1 MSRVRASRRLRDRL
15 ETELDDGN
23 TRDEI
28 QVVVTVNGPGEVAC
42 WLYPLAHEL
51 KRRIPGVRICVA
63 VVPCVF
69 SSGAEADVLKTL
81 SYVDAYCTIEETMK
95 FIKWNKLPKGF
106 RKKAPGFMLHL
117 GGDSMFTIML
127 AKRLGIPATA
137 YVERPLAFQFLFD
150 RVFYSGFEKI
160 DGLKEDQR
168 HRIVGEMMVDAAHLR
183 CPDRS
188 AASKGRPLVGL
199 YPSSRMY
206 LTKYVLPYYAA
217 AAEKVAKV
225 MPEVDWVIS
234 KSDFVD
240 RDFLRNLPDVDDG
253 RPLEGVNLEWKRE
266 GDREYMVTPHGLTME
281 VLSPAEVAPRVN
293 LALTVPGSNTAEL
306 ATLGVPMIL
315 TLPTYK
321 HEIAPLPGIAGHLGR
336 LPVIGWRMKRF
347 LAKQV
352 LKRMKFLSHPNR
364 RAERMVIPEL
374 VGELDAQDLADAIEG
389 VLKSDTT
396 PLQKELQA
404 IMGPPGATSRLVSD
418 LVEFLSEAHP
428 QHEIAPAH

>member
-1 MSRVRASRRLRDRL
+1 MN
-15 ETELDDGN
+15 DDEANG
-23 TRDEI
+23 EMQI
-28 QVVVTVNGPGEVAC
+28 VVTVNGPGEVAC

-51 KRRIPGVRICVA
+51 KRQMPGVRICVA

-69 SSGAEADVLKTL
+69 SSGAEADVLKSL
-81 SYVDAYCTIEETMK
+81 PYVDAYCTIEETMGL
-95 FIKWNKLPKGF
+95 IWRNRLPKGF
-106 RKKAPGFMLHL
+106 SKKAPGFMLHL

-127 AKRLGIPATA
+127 ARRLGVPALA

-150 RVFYSGFEKI
+150 RVYYSGFEKI
-160 DGLKEDQR
+160 DDLKEDTR

-188 AASKGRPLVGL
+188 ASHKGRPVVGL

-217 AAEKVAKV
+217 AAEKVAAV

-234 KSDFVD
+234 KSDFVSP
-240 RDFLRNLPDVDDG
+240 DFLRTLPDVNDG
-253 RPLEGVNLEWKRE
+253 RPLEGVNLKWKKEGGRE
-266 GDREYMVTPHGLTME
+266 FMVTPKGLTME
-281 VLSPAEVAPRVN
+281 VLSPAQVAPRVN

-321 HEIAPLPGIAGHLGR
+321 HEIAPLPGLAGHIGR
-336 LPVIGWRMKRF
+336 IPVIGWRLKRF
-347 LAKQV
+347 LAQQV

-364 RAERMVIPEL
+364 RANRMVIPEL
-374 VGELDAQDLADAIEG
+374 VGELDAQDLADAIES
-389 VLKSDTT
+389 VLKSDTA
-396 PLQKELQA
+396 PLEKELQA
-404 IMGPPGATSRLVSD
+404 IMGPPGATTRLVAELTD
-418 LVEFLSEAHP
+418 FLATTGR
-428 QHEIAPAH
+428 QHEVAPAH

>member
-1 MSRVRASRRLRDRL
+1 M
-15 ETELDDGN
+15 DDGHRLG
-23 TRDEI
+23 TEPVLSTDKTSGET

-81 SYVDAYCTIEETMK
+81 SYVDAYCTIDETMK
-95 FIKWNKLPKGF
+95 LIWRNKVPDGF
-106 RKKAPGFMLHL
+106 VKNAPGFMLHL

-127 AKRLGIPATA
+127 AKRLGLPALA

-160 DGLKEDQR
+160 EGLKEDER
-168 HRIVGEMMVDAAHLR
+168 HKIVGEMMVDAAHLR

-188 AASKGRPLVGL
+188 EARKGRPLVGL

-217 AAEKVAKV
+217 AAEKVAAV
-225 MPEVDWVIS
+225 MPDVDWVIS

-240 RDFLRNLPDVDDG
+240 RDFLRNLPDVNDG

-266 GDREYMVTPHGLTME
+266 GDREYMVTPKGLTME
-281 VLSPAEVAPRVN
+281 VLSPAQVAPRVN

-306 ATLGVPMIL
+306 GALGVPMIL

-336 LPVIGWRMKRF
+336 IPVIGWRMKRF
-347 LAKQV
+347 LAEQV

-364 RAERMVIPEL
+364 RAGRMVMQEL
-374 VGELDAQDLADAIEG
+374 VGELDAQDLANAIEE
-389 VLKSDTT
+389 LLRSDTT
-396 PLQKELQA
+396 SLENDLKEV
-404 IMGPPGATSRLVSD
+404 MGAPGATSRLVSE
-418 LVEFLSEAHP
+418 LVDFLAETRGS
-428 QHEIAPAH
+428 HEVAPAH

>member
-1 MSRVRASRRLRDRL
+1 M
-15 ETELDDGN
+15 
-23 TRDEI
+23 

-51 KRRIPGVRICVA
+51 KQRMPGVRICVA

-69 SSGAEADVLKTL
+69 SSGSEANVLKSL
-81 SYVDAYCTIEETMK
+81 PYVDAYCTIDETMAL
-95 FIKWNKLPKGF
+95 IWRNKLPDGF

-127 AKRLGIPATA
+127 AKRLGIPALA

-150 RVFYSGFEKI
+150 RVFYSGFERI
-160 DGLKEDQR
+160 EGLKEDAT
-168 HRIVGEMMVDAAHLR
+168 HKIVGEMMVDAAHLR

-188 AASKGRPLVGL
+188 AAKKGRPVVGL

-217 AAEKVAKV
+217 AAEKVAAV
-225 MPEVDWVIS
+225 MPDVEWVIS

-240 RDFLRNLPDVDDG
+240 ADFLRNLPDVNDG
-253 RPLEGVNLEWKRE
+253 RPLEGVNLTWRRE
-266 GDREYMVTPHGLTME
+266 GGREFLTTPNGLSMQ
-281 VLSPAEVAPRVN
+281 VLSPAEVAPTVR

-321 HEIAPLPGIAGHLGR
+321 HEIAPLPGLAGHIGR
-336 LPVIGWRMKRF
+336 IPVIGWRLKRF
-347 LAKQV
+347 LAQQV
-352 LKRMKFLSHPNR
+352 LKHMKFLSHPNR
-364 RAERMVIPEL
+364 RANRMVIPEL
-374 VGELDAQDLADAIEG
+374 VGELDAQDLADAIQN
-389 VLKSDTT
+389 VLTSDTA
-396 PLQKELQA
+396 PLEKELQT
-404 IMGPPGATSRLVSD
+404 IMGPPGATARLVS
-418 LVEFLSEAHP
+418 ELSDFVATTGHHDEV
-428 QHEIAPAH
+428 APAH

>member
-1 MSRVRASRRLRDRL
+1 L
-15 ETELDDGN
+15 ETELNDGN
-23 TRDEI
+23 TRGET

-69 SSGAEADVLKTL
+69 SSGAEADVLRTL

-95 FIKWNKLPKGF
+95 FIKWNKVPKGF

-127 AKRLGIPATA
+127 AKRLGIPALA

-150 RVFYSGFEKI
+150 RVFYSDFEKI
-160 DGLKEDQR
+160 DGLKESDT
-168 HRIVGEMMVDAAHLR
+168 HKIVGEMMVDAALLR

-188 AASKGRPLVGL
+188 AAEGGKPVVGL

-217 AAEKVAKV
+217 AAEKVARK
-225 MPEVDWVIS
+225 MPEVEWVIS

-240 RDFLRNLPDVDDG
+240 RDFLRNLPEVEEG
-253 RPLEGVNLEWKRE
+253 RPLEGVDLEWRRE
-266 GDREYMVTPHGLTME
+266 DDREFMVTPDGLSLE
-281 VLSPAEVAPRVN
+281 VLSPAQVAPRVN

-364 RAERMVIPEL
+364 RADRMVIPEL
-374 VGELDAQDLADAIEG
+374 IGELDAQDLADAIEEA
-389 VLKSDTT
+389 LNSDTT
-396 PLQKELQA
+396 ALVKELKA
-404 IMGPPGATSRLVSD
+404 VMGPPGATSRLVSE
-418 LVEFLSEAHP
+418 LENFLAETGR

>member
-1 MSRVRASRRLRDRL
+1 MNDAA
-15 ETELDDGN
+15 EHGELQ
-23 TRDEI
+23 I
-28 QVVVTVNGPGEVAC
+28 VVTVNGPGEVAC

-63 VVPCVF
+63 LVPCVF
-69 SSGAEADVLKTL
+69 SSGAEADVLKSL
-81 SYVDAYCTIEETMK
+81 PYVDASCSIDESMAL
-95 FIKWNKLPKGF
+95 IWRNRLPDGF

-117 GGDSMFTIML
+117 GGDSMFTVML
-127 AKRLGIPATA
+127 AKRLGIPALA

-160 DGLKEDQR
+160 EGLKEDAR
-168 HRIVGEMMVDAAHLR
+168 HKIIGEMMVDAAHLR

-188 AASKGRPLVGL
+188 AAQKGRPLVGL

-217 AAEKVAKV
+217 AAEKVAEV
-225 MPEVDWVIS
+225 MPEVDWVVS
-234 KSDFVD
+234 RSDFVD
-240 RDFLRNLPDVDDG
+240 PGFMRDIPDVNDG
-253 RPLEGVNLEWKRE
+253 RPLEGVNVEWRQEGNRE
-266 GDREYMVTPHGLTME
+266 FLVTPKGLQME
-281 VLSPAEVAPRVN
+281 ILPPARVAPKVR

-321 HEIAPLPGIAGHLGR
+321 HEIAPLPGLAGHIGR
-336 LPVIGWRMKRF
+336 IPVIGWRLKRF
-347 LAKQV
+347 LAQQV

-374 VGELDAQDLADAIEG
+374 VGELDAQDLADAIEKM
-389 VLKSDTT
+389 LRSDTAR
-396 PLQKELQA
+396 LEQELQA
-404 IMGPPGATSRLVSD
+404 IMGPPGATARLVSELMD
-418 LVEFLSEAHP
+418 FLAIKDRR
-428 QHEIAPAH
+428 HEVAPAH

>member
-1 MSRVRASRRLRDRL
+1 MN
-15 ETELDDGN
+15 DGN
-23 TRDEI
+23 TRGET

-95 FIKWNKLPKGF
+95 FIKWNKVPKGF

-127 AKRLGIPATA
+127 AKRLGIPALA

-150 RVFYSGFEKI
+150 RVFYSDFEKI
-160 DGLKEDQR
+160 DGLKESDT
-168 HRIVGEMMVDAAHLR
+168 HKIVGEMMVDAALLR

-188 AASKGRPLVGL
+188 AAEGGKPVVGL

-217 AAEKVAKV
+217 AAEKVARK
-225 MPEVDWVIS
+225 MPEVEWVIS

-240 RDFLRNLPDVDDG
+240 RDFLRNLPEVEEG
-253 RPLEGVNLEWKRE
+253 RPLEGVDLEWRRE
-266 GDREYMVTPHGLTME
+266 GDREFMVTPDGLSLE
-281 VLSPAEVAPRVN
+281 VLSPAQVAPRVN

-364 RAERMVIPEL
+364 RADRMVIPEL
-374 VGELDAQDLADAIEG
+374 IGELDAQDLADAIEEA
-389 VLKSDTT
+389 LNSDTT
-396 PLQKELQA
+396 ALEKELKA
-404 IMGPPGATSRLVSD
+404 VMGPPGATSRLVSE
-418 LVEFLSEAHP
+418 LENFLAETGR